1 MLASRTWV
9 ALLAAGALCPLAA
22 SSAPGATVISNPPT
36 FTPIAGPTG
45 NYVHLINEG
54 NPSDSEQ
61 WEVGIKA
68 KLGEGTY
75 VFEIDLC
82 VVDAVS
88 SGAARLHNKYDGSSR
103 WYQPPELGSWY
114 RTAITFTI
122 TDRAEPEDG
131 DLRLVGIDW
140 PNQRSEILF
149 DNIVLRDALGTIL
162 AGPLTFDG
170 DIVGEAPTQMNN
182 ANTNVLEQFV
192 VVPEPMG
199 VTAIG
204 AAGLLLMRRRRQM
217 A

>member
-88 SGAARLHNKYDGSSR
+88 SGAARLHGYGNSS
-103 WYQPPELGSWY
+103 WHQPPVLGSWY

-131 DLRLVGIDW
+131 DLRLVGTDW
-140 PNQRSEILF
+140 ANQRSEILF

-182 ANTNVLEQFV
+182 AGANVLEQFV

>member
-61 WEVGIKA
+61 WELGIKA

-88 SGAARLHNKYDGSSR
+88 SGAARLHGYGNSS
-103 WYQPPELGSWY
+103 WHQPPVLGSWY

-122 TDRAEPEDG
+122 TDRAEPQDG

-140 PNQRSEILF
+140 ANQRSEILF

-182 ANTNVLEQFV
+182 AGANVLEQFV

>member
-61 WEVGIKA
+61 WELGIKA

-88 SGAARLHNKYDGSSR
+88 SGAARLHGYGNSS
-103 WYQPPELGSWY
+103 WHQPPVLGSWY

-131 DLRLVGIDW
+131 DLRLVGTDW
-140 PNQRSEILF
+140 ANQRSEILF

-182 ANTNVLEQFV
+182 SGAKVLEQFV

>member
-61 WEVGIKA
+61 WELGIKA

-88 SGAARLHNKYDGSSR
+88 SGAARLHGYGNSS
-103 WYQPPELGSWY
+103 WHQPPVLGSWY

-131 DLRLVGIDW
+131 DLRLVGTDW
-140 PNQRSEILF
+140 ANQRSEILF

-182 ANTNVLEQFV
+182 SGANVLEQFV

>member
-88 SGAARLHNKYDGSSR
+88 SGGARLHGYRSSS
-103 WYQPPELGSWY
+103 WHQPPVLGSWY

-122 TDRAEPEDG
+122 TDLAEPQDV
-131 DLRLVGIDW
+131 DLRLVGTDW
-140 PNQRSEILF
+140 NNQRSEILF

-182 ANTNVLEQFV
+182 SGANVLEQFV